1 MDVANDKLKDL
12 LLKSRL
18 MTDIELTKIE
28 RIAEDS
34 GVTLAD
40 YLLSVD
46 VVAEDAIGQI
56 IGSLI
61 NVPFINLKEI
71 TIPPDVIQLLPEQIS
86 REYMVV
92 AFSASEDK
100 VKVALMNPLDKQLTA
115 YLKNLLGKDI
125 EVFFGTPDGIQESF
139 RLYQQHIIDSLNVIV
154 QENLVKEAGGQ
165 LHRFPIVKIVDLIL
179 DYAYRNHVSDI
190 HLQPYD
196 NQLLIRFRIDGILHD
211 ILLLPKDFH
220 QKIINRIKIV
230 AQIRTYE
237 VGKFQDGRFRF
248 TVDDAPTDV
257 RVSIIP
263 AMNGEKAVLRYL
275 SRKNREIQLEEMGFL
290 KDQLQ
295 IIKRGFSRPY
305 GMILATGPTG
315 SGKTT
320 TLYGILKK
328 LNRREVNISTIED
341 PVEFQIPEITQIQVD
356 AMKEI
361 TFAKGLRSLLR
372 QDPNI
377 IMVGEIRDQETASIA
392 VNAALTG
399 HLLLST
405 LHTNDAATVM
415 PRLLDMGIEPFLIAS
430 TVNIILAQR
439 LVRKTCRHCQTS
451 EEISYAFLSTQ
462 LPKKI
467 LDTYFGK
474 KEQITFYKGVGC
486 SSCQGTGYI
495 GRSAICE
502 VMEVT
507 KEIQDAVVGRQSA
520 DDIKALAQS
529 QGMKTM
535 LEDGIEKVQRGLTT
549 IEEVLRVAKE

>member
-196 NQLLIRFRIDGILHD
+196 NQLLIRFRIGGILHD